1 MLNVPDPSLLQTF
14 VIIVDTGSFTAAAK
28 RIHRT
33 QSAVSM
39 QIKRLE
45 SALGHPLFE
54 RNSRDLRL
62 SGMGEVFYDYARR
75 ILDEYK
81 LAMEAVGHGFI
92 EGDLTVGAPDDF
104 ATTFLPK
111 VLAGFR
117 KLYPRVRIHIVSEPS
132 RQLINSLSVGSVD
145 IALLTEGEGSTSPTV
160 VHREPLV
167 WVSSEHHQVHTQDP
181 IPLAVFHSGDVFR
194 RSAVGELR
202 GRGRDVSVVVTSSGF
217 AGLDSAVQAGI
228 AVAVIF
234 EGSVRPGMRILTPQE
249 GFPTLPSIGVVV
261 QRSDKQR
268 HELADLFV
276 DHVTEVL
283 GCRESSKAIKAWLPD

>member
-1 MLNVPDPSLLQTF
+1 MLNIPDPSLLRTF
-14 VIIVDTGSFTAAAK
+14 VIIVETGSFTAAAK
-28 RIHRT
+28 RVHRT

-45 SALGHPLFE
+45 AALGRPLFE
-54 RNSRDLRL
+54 RSGRDLRL
-62 SGMGEVFYDYARR
+62 SDMGEIFYDYARR

-104 ATTFLPK
+104 TTTFLPK
-111 VLAGFR
+111 ILASFR
-117 KLYPRVRIHIVSEPS
+117 KLYPRVRLHIVSEPS
-132 RQLINSLSVGSVD
+132 RQLVNSLSVGSVD

-167 WVSSEHHQVHTQDP
+167 WVSSEYHQVHTQNP

-194 RSAVGELR
+194 RYAVSELG
-202 GRGRDVSVVVTSSGF
+202 GRGRDVSIVVTSSGF
-217 AGLDSAVQAGI
+217 AGLDSAVQAGV

-234 EGSVRPGMRILTPQE
+234 EGSVRPGMRVLTPQE
-249 GFPTLPSIGVVV
+249 GFPTLPSVGVVV
-261 QRSDKQR
+261 QRSDKQP
-268 HELADLFV
+268 HELADLFAV
-276 DHVTEVL
+276 HVTEVL
-283 GCRESSKAIKAWLPD
+283 GRREPSQT